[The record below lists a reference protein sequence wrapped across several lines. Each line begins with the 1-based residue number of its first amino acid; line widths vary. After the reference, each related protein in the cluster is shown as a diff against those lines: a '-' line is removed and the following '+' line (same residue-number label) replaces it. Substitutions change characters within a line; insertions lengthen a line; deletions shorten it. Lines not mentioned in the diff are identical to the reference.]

1 MCDGGDVLKPFKS
14 TLDVIDPFGLGPVKH
29 GPGIGGSLL
38 AKPKPMSFKPPKTD
52 INTEAAAAAAKHQ
65 QDLLAL
71 AFGLSDTQTTGA
83 QGLGAVPKSLLM
95 PKATLGGY

>member
-1 MCDGGDVLKPFKS
+1 MCDGGDVFKPFKK
-14 TLDVIDPFGLGPVKH
+14 TLDVIDPFGVAHK
-29 GPGIGGSLL
+29 GGVGADLL
-38 AKPKPMSFKPPKTD
+38 AKPRPMSFKPPKTD